1 MKKKILILGAS
12 STIGLSLIKL
22 LVKKNN
28 YNLNLHYFKNYNFLK
43 KYNKI
48 CNLIK
53 LDFALSSISE
63 IENKFDNNYD
73 IIINLIGY
81 IDNNTFKNFTIEKM
95 HQSLKIN
102 SILPWIIIRMSMQH
116 MKNQKWGKI
125 INTSSIGVD
134 YGGGINSFNYSISKY
149 VNEFIPIEIKKH
161 FKFNIFYNVLKIG
174 ITETK
179 IHNKIYNKSLN

>member
-1 MKKKILILGAS
+1 MLFRS
-12 STIGLSLIKL
+12 
-22 LVKKNN
+22 
-28 YNLNLHYFKNYNFLK
+28 
-43 KYNKI
+43 
-48 CNLIK
+48 
-53 LDFALSSISE
+53 
-63 IENKFDNNYD
+63 
-73 IIINLIGY
+73 
-81 IDNNTFKNFTIEKM
+81 DNNTFKNFTIEKM

-116 MKNQKWGKI
+116 MRNKKWGKI

-179 IHNKIYNKSLN
+179 IHNKIYNKSLKKRIKLVPMKKIAKPIDIANYIDFLISDLNKFINGQIIKISGGE